1 MSNLKGI
8 GQIVKQIVREN
19 GWEDKMEKQ
28 KLYIAWDE
36 VMGPAVAKRT
46 DSIILQG
53 RKLVIKIDS
62 APLKH
67 ELMMQRNRIVE
78 LLKEH
83 TGKDMVDIVV
93 IR

>member
-36 VMGPAVAKRT
+36 VMGPAVARRT

-67 ELMMQRNRIVE
+67 ELTMQRNRIIE

>member
-67 ELMMQRNRIVE
+67 ELTMQRNRIIE